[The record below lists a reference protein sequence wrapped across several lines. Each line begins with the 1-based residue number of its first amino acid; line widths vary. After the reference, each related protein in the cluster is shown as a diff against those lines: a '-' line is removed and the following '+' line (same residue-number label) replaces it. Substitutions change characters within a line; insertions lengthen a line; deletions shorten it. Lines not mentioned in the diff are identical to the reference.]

1 MDKSGQFLPAKV
13 PGTVHT
19 DLFEN
24 GLIPHPFVGNNELK
38 LQWISDERWQYVLEF
53 ELSKEQLKNQNIPWL
68 KWQEAPDH
76 FLKENTLYGLKSVSL
91 INFERL

>member
-1 MDKSGQFLPAKV
+1 MSAQTSELQLNSNWKFQSMDNPKEFLPAKV

-24 GLIPHPFVGNNELK
+24 GLIPHPFVGNNELE

-53 ELSKEQLKNQNIPWL
+53 ELTKNN
-68 KWQEAPDH
+68 
-76 FLKENTLYGLKSVSL
+76 
-91 INFERL
+91 